1 MRKCVREEEMC
12 ERGRKWGVCVDGGD
26 EEVCDGEGVMGN
38 GEEWRWKGEREG
50 KWEGEEVGEKGVGG
64 RR

>member
-1 MRKCVREEEMC
+1 MR
-12 ERGRKWGVCVDGGD
+12 GWGG

-50 KWEGEEVGEKGVGG
+50 KWKGKEVEEKGVGG
-64 RR
+64 R